1 MQSKYTRYLALA
13 PLAFCGAA
21 IAHPGHAGHLPGALA
36 GLMHPFL
43 GLDHL
48 LAMLAV
54 GVWATQLG
62 GRAQWLLPL
71 SFVAL
76 LAAGGGL
83 AIAGVGLPMVEGGI
97 ATSVLLLGILIAL
110 AVKMPTALAAAMVG
124 VFALFHG
131 HAHGSEMPAF
141 STPWQYAFGFMLA
154 SALLHGA
161 GVWLGKGLQR
171 QALWLRG
178 GGALIALGGVW
189 MSAAA

>member
-1 MQSKYTRYLALA
+1 MQSKHIRLLALA

-21 IAHPGHAGHLPGALA
+21 AAHPGHTHGAMA

-62 GRAQWLLPL
+62 GRAKWLLPL

-83 AIAGVGLPMVEGGI
+83 AMAGVGLPMVEGGI
-97 ATSVLLLGILIAL
+97 ATSVLLLGLLIAL
-110 AVKMPTALAAAMVG
+110 AVKMPTALGAAMVG

-131 HAHGSEMPAF
+131 FAHGSEMPAL
-141 STPWQYAFGFMLA
+141 STPWQYAFGFMAA
-154 SALLHGA
+154 SAVLHGA
-161 GVWLGKGLQR
+161 GVLFGNGLQR
-171 QALWLRG
+171 QSLWLRASG
-178 GGALIALGGVW
+178 GLIALSGVW
-189 MSAAA
+189 MSAAV

>member
-1 MQSKYTRYLALA
+1 MQSKHIRLLALA

-21 IAHPGHAGHLPGALA
+21 MAHPGHADGAMA

-62 GRAQWLLPL
+62 GRAKWLLPL

-76 LAAGGGL
+76 LAAGGGM
-83 AIAGVGLPMVEGGI
+83 AMAGIGLPMVEGGI
-97 ATSVLLLGILIAL
+97 ATSVLLLGLLIAL
-110 AVKMPTALAAAMVG
+110 AVNMPTALGAALVG

-131 HAHGSEMPAF
+131 YAHGSEMPAL
-141 STPWQYAFGFMLA
+141 STPWQYACGFMLA
-154 SALLHGA
+154 SAALHGFGF
-161 GVWLGKGLQR
+161 GVGFGLQR
-171 QALWLRG
+171 QSLWLRA
-178 GGALIALGGVW
+178 GGALIALGGAW
-189 MSAAA
+189 MGAAV